1 MYFALIVYFTI
12 TSSGGEPN
20 LFGHR
25 KFSFSCIYLNVILV
39 LAGKELPCFTCNSA
53 DNPNCPMLHFDEEK
67 YTKNNMNCSTS
78 SAETMNSV
86 QRLLYPNQFVETI
99 NTLSTS
105 KLTEDR
111 CVKFTASHPG
121 KLP

>member
-1 MYFALIVYFTI
+1 MEMYIAIIVIITI
-12 TSSGGEPN
+12 TSSGGKP
-20 LFGHR
+20 FIWASYP
-25 KFSFSCIYLNVILV
+25 FSRIYVNIILV